1 MTKKEDFYINFSG
14 LAHDHTT
21 HESCSSGGDL
31 SQDQD
36 AENHCSVIAILRRHP
51 MYDCLVLVKKYRAC
65 LNGYS
70 LEFPVDRFSENDDED
85 DEDNNEEDQQDHD
98 HDNRVSGSE
107 ATAAAGSDSGE
118 PRQIQKSGSSGALL
132 SRCSRRKLVSRL
144 IDGDDPMFQYYLEG
158 QPTPATTT
166 PAAAAAA
173 VTTTSEPPSRNSS
186 QADVGAADPAHPF
199 SQQIDDKGQSCEFVH
214 VPLNGLLHRLR
225 HHTESGIAVDSRV
238 YAFAMGLKF
247 AERILTTNS
256 MREIQE
262 TPI

>member
-1 MTKKEDFYINFSG
+1 MTKKEDFYVNFSG

-21 HESCSSGGDL
+21 HESCSSVQANQE
-31 SQDQD
+31 QDG
-36 AENHCSVIAILRRHP
+36 ENHCSVIAILRRHP
-51 MYDCLVLVKKYRAC
+51 MYDCLVLVKKYRVC
-65 LNGYS
+65 LKGYS
-70 LEFPVDRFSENDDED
+70 LEFPVDKFAE
-85 DEDNNEEDQQDHD
+85 DEDNEDDGEA
-98 HDNRVSGSE
+98 SGSE
-107 ATAAAGSDSGE
+107 AMSESGE
-118 PRQIQKSGSSGALL
+118 HLKHQQPIHKSGSSGALL
-132 SRCSRRKLVSRL
+132 SKCSRRKLVSRL

-158 QPTPATTT
+158 NPTPTPTPTPTPSSQRDQTDGSVVNQNSGQADAT
-166 PAAAAAA
+166 AAA
-173 VTTTSEPPSRNSS
+173 
-186 QADVGAADPAHPF
+186 AADPAHPF

>member
-1 MTKKEDFYINFSG
+1 MTKKEDFYVNFSG

-21 HESCSSGGDL
+21 HEDCSSG
-31 SQDQD
+31 QDQD
-36 AENHCSVIAILRRHP
+36 GPENHCSVIAILRRHP

-70 LEFPVDRFSENDDED
+70 LEFPVDSFAEDEHDED
-85 DEDNNEEDQQDHD
+85 ECGA
-98 HDNRVSGSE
+98 SGCE
-107 ATAAAGSDSGE
+107 TMSDSGE
-118 PRQIQKSGSSGALL
+118 HPKHLHKSGSSGALL
-132 SRCSRRKLVSRL
+132 SKCSRRKLVSRL

-158 QPTPATTT
+158 NPTPPMSAAPAPTLAPATSLNTT
-166 PAAAAAA
+166 GG
-173 VTTTSEPPSRNSS
+173 EISRNSS
-186 QADVGAADPAHPF
+186 QADVAADPAHPF
-199 SQQIDDKGQSCEFVH
+199 SQQIDDKGQSCQFVH

-238 YAFAMGLKF
+238 YSFAMGLKF

>member
-21 HESCSSGGDL
+21 HESCEPNTTNQV
-31 SQDQD
+31 QDG
-36 AENHCSVIAILRRHP
+36 ENQCSVIAILRRHP

-65 LNGYS
+65 LSGYS
-70 LEFPVDRFSENDDED
+70 LEFPVDKFAEQGE
-85 DEDNNEEDQQDHD
+85 EED
-98 HDNRVSGSE
+98 SGSE
-107 ATAAAGSDSGE
+107 ATSDSGE
-118 PRQIQKSGSSGALL
+118 HHRQPAQVHRSASSGALL
-132 SRCSRRKLVSRL
+132 SKCSRRKLISRL

-158 QPTPATTT
+158 SPTLEQDKKPDG
-166 PAAAAAA
+166 
-173 VTTTSEPPSRNSS
+173 S
-186 QADVGAADPAHPF
+186 DPTHPF
-199 SQQIDDKGQSCEFVH
+199 SQQTDDKGQSCEFVH